1 MGVQIY
7 SVLLIVIDVVIL
19 LVKFNIIALKG
30 LYEKIVP
37 PQLKDISTDTVL
49 VSILEFAREKLEVF
63 LQKKF
68 IINNFEKWL
77 ICHKFSW

>member
-19 LVKFNIIALKG
+19 LVKFNMIALKG

-49 VSILEFAREKLEVF
+49 VSILEFTCEK
-63 LQKKF
+63 
-68 IINNFEKWL
+68 
-77 ICHKFSW
+77 